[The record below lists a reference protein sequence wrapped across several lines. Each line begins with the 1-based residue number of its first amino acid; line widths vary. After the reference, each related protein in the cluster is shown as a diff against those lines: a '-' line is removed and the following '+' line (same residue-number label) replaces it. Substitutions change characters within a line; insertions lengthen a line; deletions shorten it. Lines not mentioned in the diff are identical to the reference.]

1 MKTEHPLQLADIPFL
16 KNSHAAEVLRRAR
29 QHQRVAHAY
38 LLHGPEG
45 AGKEALALYLAQG
58 FLCKERTAAAPTAT
72 LFAEETVAPKLACGR
87 CSACRRIA
95 ELTHPDVHLIFPRA
109 SSAGEKEILEVR
121 QSLAAQAW
129 HRLRPWENS
138 FILIDDIREL
148 KRKLAI
154 TSYEGAGA
162 VVLLLEA
169 HRLKTES
176 ANALLKILEEPPPGT
191 YFLLTAVSLEGL
203 LPTII
208 SRCQPM
214 AVPPVAQQDLIDFL
228 VRHHGA
234 AAERATLVAAMA
246 GGNLRQALA
255 LLEDDLEPKRQLA
268 VEFMRT
274 AFKFNKPVEQM
285 DFLNQLT
292 NEHDRQE
299 LQQLLR
305 FCLVWVRDAYVVK
318 SCGAG
323 QRLVNADLQDAL
335 LALVK
340 NLPQFDFAG
349 VLGELEYAL
358 DCLERYVQPWLVLMV
373 LLHRINQLARPG
385 R

>member
-1 MKTEHPLQLADIPFL
+1 MKNEHPWQLADIPFL
-16 KNSHAAEVLRRAR
+16 NASHAVEVLRRAR
-29 QHQRVAHAY
+29 QHQRLAHAY

-58 FLCKERTAAAPTAT
+58 FLCTARSTGATAA
-72 LFAEETVAPKLACGR
+72 LFAPAAAGEPLACGQ

-95 ELTHPDVHLIFPRA
+95 EMTHPDLHLIFPRA
-109 SSAGEKEILEVR
+109 GSATEKEMLEVL
-121 QSLAAQAW
+121 QSFAAQPW
-129 HRLRPWENS
+129 YRSRPWENS

-154 TSYEGAGA
+154 TSYEGTGA

-169 HRLKTES
+169 HRLKAES
-176 ANALLKILEEPPPGT
+176 ANALLKILEEPPPNT
-191 YFLLTAVSLEGL
+191 YFLLTAVSVEGL
-203 LPTII
+203 LPTIL
-208 SRCQPM
+208 SRCQPL
-214 AVPPVAQQDLIDFL
+214 AVPPVAQQEMIDFL
-228 VRHHGA
+228 VRRYGV
-234 AAERATLVAAMA
+234 AAERAALVAAMA
-246 GGNLRQALA
+246 GGNLREALA
-255 LLEDDLEPKRQLA
+255 LLGDDLESRRRLA
-268 VEFMRT
+268 VEFMRA

-285 DFLNQLT
+285 DFLSQLT

-305 FCLVWVRDAYVVK
+305 FCLVWVRDACVIK
-318 SCGAG
+318 ACGPG
-323 QRLVNADLQDAL
+323 QRLVNADLQEAL

-340 NLPQFDFAG
+340 NLPHFDFAG
-349 VLGELEYAL
+349 VIDELEYAL

>member
-1 MKTEHPLQLADIPFL
+1 MNTEHPLHLADIPIL
-16 KNSHAAEVLRRAR
+16 TASHAAEVLRRAR
-29 QHQRVAHAY
+29 QHQRLAHAY

-58 FLCKERTAAAPTAT
+58 FLCKKRTASAPAAA
-72 LFAEETVAPKLACGR
+72 LFAEEPAAAELACGQ
-87 CSACRRIA
+87 CSNCRRMA
-95 ELTHPDVHLIFPRA
+95 EMTHPDVHFIFPRA
-109 SSAGEKEILEVR
+109 SSAAEKEILEVL
-121 QSLAAQAW
+121 QSFAAQPWCRA
-129 HRLRPWENS
+129 RPWENS

-154 TSYEGAGA
+154 TSYEGAGT

-169 HRLKTES
+169 HRLKAES
-176 ANALLKILEEPPPGT
+176 ANALLKILEEPPPST
-191 YFLLTAVSLEGL
+191 YFLLTAVALEGL

-208 SRCQPM
+208 SRCQPI

-234 AAERATLVAAMA
+234 AAERAPLVAAMA

-305 FCLVWVRDAYVVK
+305 FCLVWVRDAFVVK

-335 LALVK
+335 AALVK

-349 VLGELEYAL
+349 VVGELEYAL
-358 DCLERYVQPWLVLMV
+358 ECLERYVQPWLVLMV